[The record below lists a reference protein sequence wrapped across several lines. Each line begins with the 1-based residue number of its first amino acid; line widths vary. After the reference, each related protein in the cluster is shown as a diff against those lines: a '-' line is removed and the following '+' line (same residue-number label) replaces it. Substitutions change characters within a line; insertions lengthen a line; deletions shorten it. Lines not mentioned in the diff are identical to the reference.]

1 MKIDMSKSFFL
12 FFVQFLFVATVMG
25 QENTP
30 ERIAILKQGTTSEQD
45 TILEQD
51 TISGSGL
58 NAVPGTKKDRPKVG
72 VVLSGGGAKGFAH
85 IGTLKVLEEIG
96 MPIDYIAGTSMG
108 AIVGGLYAI
117 GYDTHTID
125 SLIKRQDW
133 SHLLSDETYRE
144 HLPASLKENPEF
156 IFSLPYDVNIKER
169 KGQVRLPPG
178 VIIGQNLYSLFSNL
192 TIGYQDSLDFND
204 LPIPFACVAADTRT
218 GNEVVLRKGIL
229 PEAIRASMAIP
240 GMFAPVEKDS
250 MLLIDGG
257 LINNYPVDVVR
268 EMGADIV
275 IGVMMPRD
283 QKDAEKDRGTLTE
296 VISQLMNFTGQEKRS
311 RNIDNTDILITPN
324 IHPYGML
331 DFESP
336 GIDSIINRGEQ
347 AARVKLNEL
356 MALKESLTRPDSM
369 EEMQK
374 AENPYIRMDTLE
386 ISSIRFEGLSKVEE
400 KDMIKR
406 INLKNNRIAREE
418 LATFTS
424 RIYGSGLFTRVYY
437 RLDGQSPFDLVFTV
451 QEKTLN
457 TLDIGL
463 RFDTKDMA
471 AILAHSSVRINSS
484 LNSVVDIT
492 ARLSRN
498 PYLEVN
504 YSLNS
509 GPLYKGGISGK
520 VSHNEIDIY
529 ERGESAYKL
538 DFTRSTLQIN
548 FSEFYLYNIRLHL
561 GAYLD
566 NFHFQSRL
574 RSEPNFQTPGLR
586 LKDKLYINY
595 FIKGVYDNLNRSY
608 LPTSGQYF
616 SFQYALHTDNLYQM
630 YGKAPLNILDI
641 NFFKPI
647 RLSNKI
653 TITPE
658 VSGRAIFNAND
669 SIPLVYGNFVGGQY
683 KGHYVPQQ
691 IALQGSRGME
701 LMKDAVGVISTK
713 IRYHFTS
720 KQQLFLHL
728 NGVVHHDKPLK
739 LLNGKYFFGGSIG
752 YSNSTR
758 LGPLSLELGYST
770 LSKTLYP
777 FASIGYYF

>member
-1 MKIDMSKSFFL
+1 MRKPFIL
-12 FFVQFLFVATVMG
+12 FFIQLLFVGAVMG
-25 QENTP
+25 QQIAP
-30 ERIAILKQGTTSEQD
+30 EQGTTSEQD
-45 TILEQD
+45 TILN
-51 TISGSGL
+51 TGFNS
-58 NAVPGTKKDRPKVG
+58 VPETKKDRPKVG

-85 IGTLKVLEEIG
+85 IGALKVLEEMGI
-96 MPIDYIAGTSMG
+96 PIDYIAGTSMG

-117 GYDTHTID
+117 GYNTHTID

-144 HLPASLKENPEF
+144 HLPASLKDNPEF
-156 IFSLPYDVNIKER
+156 IFSLPYEVKIKER

-178 VIIGQNLYSLFSNL
+178 VIMGQNLYSLFSNL
-192 TIGYQDSLDFND
+192 TIGYQDSMDFND

-218 GNEVVLRKGIL
+218 ASEVVLREGIL

-250 MLLIDGG
+250 LLLIDGG

-275 IGVMMPRD
+275 IGVMMPAD
-283 QKDAEKDRGTLTE
+283 QKDMEKNRGTLTE
-296 VISQLMNFTGQEKRS
+296 VVSQLLNFTGQEKRS
-311 RNIDNTDILITPN
+311 HNIANTDILITPD
-324 IHPYGML
+324 IYPYGML

-336 GIDSIINRGEQ
+336 GIDTIINRGEQ
-347 AARVKLNEL
+347 AAMKRLDEL
-356 MALKESLTRPDSM
+356 MALKETLAIPDSM
-369 EEMQK
+369 KGMQK
-374 AENPYIRMDTLE
+374 VENPYIKMDTLE
-386 ISSIRFEGLSKVEE
+386 INSIRFEGLSKIEE
-400 KDMIKR
+400 KDIIKR
-406 INLKNNRIAREE
+406 IDINNNRIAREE

-424 RIYGSGLFTRVYY
+424 RIYASGLFTRVYY

-451 QEKTLN
+451 EEKTLN
-457 TLDIGL
+457 ALDIGL
-463 RFDTKDMA
+463 HFDTRDLS
-471 AILAHSSVRINSS
+471 AILAHTSIRLNSS
-484 LNSVVDIT
+484 MNSVFDIT

-498 PYLEVN
+498 SYLEVN
-504 YSLNS
+504 YSLNN
-509 GPLYKGGISGK
+509 GPFYRGGVTGK
-520 VSHNEIDIY
+520 VSFNEIDIY
-529 ERGESAYKL
+529 EKGESAYKL
-538 DFTRSTLQIN
+538 DFTRSNLQLN

-561 GAYLD
+561 GAYID
-566 NFHFQSRL
+566 NFHFRSRL
-574 RSEPNFQTPGLR
+574 RSEPNLQAPGLR
-586 LKDKLYINY
+586 LKDKMYINY
-595 FIKGVYDNLNRSY
+595 FIKGTYDNLNKNY

-641 NFFKPI
+641 NFFKPF
-647 RLSNKI
+647 RLSDKL

-669 SIPLVYGNFVGGQY
+669 SIPLVYANFVGGQY

-701 LMKDAVGVISTK
+701 LMKDAVGMLSTE
-713 IRYHFTS
+713 IRYLFAS
-720 KQQLFLHL
+720 KQHILLRL
-728 NGVVHHDKPLK
+728 NGIVHHDEPLK

-752 YSNSTR
+752 YSNLTR
-758 LGPLSLELGYST
+758 LGPLCLELGYSS

-777 FASIGYYF
+777 FASIGHYF